1 MFFLIIRNEKES
13 KIQDKVKVKLKEKN
27 ERNDKSSED
36 KNNSFMIVTCG
47 TKLGFQTLRMPLFL
61 YIYRHLSENEP
72 FLCQIGRVSFKAGQ
86 RHHDLVRTSSSCLHT
101 HVNLRLYSHLSLLF
115 NFLPSISTHRKTF
128 FYLLQSFFSHV
139 SVLMLFFFNY
149 YFSMF
154 FFLFRHDTI
163 ICLQFSIN

>member
-1 MFFLIIRNEKES
+1 MIRV
-13 KIQDKVKVKLKEKN
+13 Q
-27 ERNDKSSED
+27 
-36 KNNSFMIVTCG
+36 IVTCG

-115 NFLPSISTHRKTF
+115 NFFAINFDSQKNIFLSTTIIF
-128 FYLLQSFFSHV
+128 FTCERFNVVFFLLLFQYGFFSYFAMTQLYV
-139 SVLMLFFFNY
+139 FN
-149 YFSMF
+149 
-154 FFLFRHDTI
+154 LV
-163 ICLQFSIN
+163 

>member
-115 NFLPSISTHRKTF
+115 NFFAINFDSQKNIFLSTTIIF
-128 FYLLQSFFSHV
+128 FTCERFNVVFFLLLFQYGFFSYFAMTQLYV
-139 SVLMLFFFNY
+139 FN
-149 YFSMF
+149 
-154 FFLFRHDTI
+154 LV
-163 ICLQFSIN
+163 

>member
-1 MFFLIIRNEKES
+1 
-13 KIQDKVKVKLKEKN
+13 
-27 ERNDKSSED
+27 
-36 KNNSFMIVTCG
+36 MIVTCG

-101 HVNLRLYSHLSLLF
+101 PVNLRLYSHLSLLF
-115 NFLPSISTHRKTF
+115 NFFCHQFRLIEKHFFLSTTIIFFTCERFNVVF
-128 FYLLQSFFSHV
+128 FYY
-139 SVLMLFFFNY
+139 Y

-154 FFLFRHDTI
+154 FFSLFRHDTI

>member
-115 NFLPSISTHRKTF
+115 NFFAINFDSQKNIFLST
-128 FYLLQSFFSHV
+128 
-139 SVLMLFFFNY
+139 
-149 YFSMF
+149 
-154 FFLFRHDTI
+154 TI
-163 ICLQFSIN
+163 IFFTCERFNVVFF

>member
-115 NFLPSISTHRKTF
+115 NFFAINFDSQKNIFLST
-128 FYLLQSFFSHV
+128 
-139 SVLMLFFFNY
+139 
-149 YFSMF
+149 
-154 FFLFRHDTI
+154 TI
-163 ICLQFSIN
+163 IFFTCERFNVVFFKLLFQYVFFPISP

>member
-1 MFFLIIRNEKES
+1 
-13 KIQDKVKVKLKEKN
+13 
-27 ERNDKSSED
+27 
-36 KNNSFMIVTCG
+36 MIVTCG

-115 NFLPSISTHRKTF
+115 NFFAINFDSQKNIFLSTTIIF
-128 FYLLQSFFSHV
+128 FTCERFNVVFFIIILVCFFSYFA
-139 SVLMLFFFNY
+139 MTQY
-149 YFSMF
+149 YMS
-154 FFLFRHDTI
+154 
-163 ICLQFSIN
+163 SIQYKLKNIY